1 MIILNTDKLIKIKY
15 HEKQISGR
23 YYLDKENKI
32 MTYSAFMGYA
42 FVVNEKTLE
51 NNDCYLED
59 GNVFYYPSLVFF
71 SNDGS
76 TETKYF
82 KTTESAKA
90 MIEKIKQ
97 EPDLKLL
104 TIE

>member
-15 HEKQISGR
+15 HEKQKSGR
-23 YYLDKENKI
+23 FFLNKENKI
-32 MTYSAFMGYA
+32 MSHSSFMGDA
-42 FVVNEKTLE
+42 FAINEKILE

-76 TETKYF
+76 AETKYF
-82 KTTESAKA
+82 KTPELAKA

>member
-15 HEKQISGR
+15 HEKQRSAR
-23 YYLDKENKI
+23 YYLNEENKI
-32 MTYSAFMGYA
+32 IASSSFMGDA
-42 FVVNEKTLE
+42 FFVNEKILE
-51 NNDCYLED
+51 NNDLYLED

-82 KTTESAKA
+82 KTPELAKA

-97 EPDLKLL
+97 EPDFKLL